1 MKIESASTGH
11 TIALITVV
19 IWGVTFVSTKMLLE
33 DFTPLEILV
42 FRFSIGFA
50 ALSLLYPH
58 FSKNRDTRL
67 ELMFAGA
74 GLCGVTMYFLF
85 ENIALTYTLITNVAI
100 IVSLAPFFTAMLS
113 RIFLKDEKLDK
124 MFFIGFAVAMIG
136 VVLISFNGNIEFE
149 MDLTGDLL
157 SVFAALAWAFY
168 MVFMRKI
175 GETEKNTIQNT
186 RRAFFYGLLFMIP
199 AMLFLPFEFDLGR
212 FVDSENL
219 FNILFLGLGASA
231 MCFVSWN
238 TALRVLGA
246 AKTSVYIYLIP
257 GVAIVFAA
265 LVLDETITIMAVCGA
280 ILTIAGLIISERKV
294 ERALYTEC

>member
-1 MKIESASTGH
+1 LKIESASAGH

-42 FRFSIGFA
+42 FRFGIGFT

-58 FSKNRDTRL
+58 FSKNRNKQL

-74 GLCGVTMYFLF
+74 GLCGVTLYFLF

-113 RIFLKDEKLDK
+113 RIFLKEKLNK
-124 MFFIGFAVAMIG
+124 MFFVGFAVAMIG
-136 VVLISFNGNIEFE
+136 VVLISFNGNVEFE
-149 MDLTGDLL
+149 MNLTGDLL

-199 AMLFLPFEFDLGR
+199 AMLFLPFELDLGR
-212 FVDSENL
+212 FVDSENV

-238 TALRVLGA
+238 TALKVLGA

-257 GVAIVFAA
+257 AVAIVFAA

-280 ILTIAGLIISERKV
+280 ILTIAGLVISEKKV
-294 ERALYTEC
+294 EKTPHTEC

>member
-1 MKIESASTGH
+1 MKIESASAGH

-19 IWGVTFVSTKMLLE
+19 IWGVTFVSTKMLLD

-42 FRFSIGFA
+42 FRFSIGFT
-50 ALSLLYPH
+50 ALSLLYPRL
-58 FSKNRDTRL
+58 SKNRNKQL

-74 GLCGVTMYFLF
+74 GLCGVTLYFLF

-113 RIFLKDEKLDK
+113 RIFLKDEKLGK
-124 MFFIGFAVAMIG
+124 MFFVGFAVAMIG
-136 VVLISFNGNIEFE
+136 VILISFNGNVELK

-199 AMLFLPFEFDLGR
+199 AMLFLPFELDLGR
-212 FVDSENL
+212 FIDSENI

-231 MCFVSWN
+231 MCFVTWN

-246 AKTSVYIYLIP
+246 ARTSVYIYLIP
-257 GVAIVFAA
+257 AVAIIFAA

-280 ILTIAGLIISERKV
+280 ILTVAGLVISERKQGPS
-294 ERALYTEC
+294 RTE

>member
-1 MKIESASTGH
+1 MKIESASAGH

-42 FRFSIGFA
+42 FRFGIGFT

-58 FSKNRDTRL
+58 FSKNRNKQL

-74 GLCGVTMYFLF
+74 GLCGVTLYFLF

-113 RIFLKDEKLDK
+113 RIFLKEKLNK
-124 MFFIGFAVAMIG
+124 MFFVGFAVAMIG
-136 VVLISFNGNIEFE
+136 VVLISFNGNVEFE
-149 MDLTGDLL
+149 MNLTGDLL

-199 AMLFLPFEFDLGR
+199 AMLFLPFDLDLGR
-212 FVDSENL
+212 FVDSENV

-238 TALRVLGA
+238 TALKVLGA

-257 GVAIVFAA
+257 AVAIVFAA

-280 ILTIAGLIISERKV
+280 ILTIAGLVISEKKV
-294 ERALYTEC
+294 EKTPHTEC

>member
-1 MKIESASTGH
+1 MKIESASAGH

-19 IWGVTFVSTKMLLE
+19 IWGVTFVSTKMLLD

-50 ALSLLYPH
+50 ALSLLYPRL
-58 FSKNRDTRL
+58 SKNRNKQL

-74 GLCGVTMYFLF
+74 GLCGVTLYFLF

-113 RIFLKDEKLDK
+113 RLFLKDEKLGK
-124 MFFIGFAVAMIG
+124 MFFVGFAVAMVG
-136 VVLISFNGNIEFE
+136 VILISFNGNVELK

-199 AMLFLPFEFDLGR
+199 AMLFLPFELDLGR
-212 FVDSENL
+212 FIDSENI

-231 MCFVSWN
+231 MCFVTWN

-246 AKTSVYIYLIP
+246 ARTSVYIYLIP
-257 GVAIVFAA
+257 AVAIIFAA

-280 ILTIAGLIISERKV
+280 ILTVAGLVISERRGKDPDV
-294 ERALYTEC
+294 

>member
-1 MKIESASTGH
+1 MKIESASAGH

-19 IWGVTFVSTKMLLE
+19 IWGVTFVSTKMLLD

-50 ALSLLYPH
+50 ALSLLYPRL
-58 FSKNRDTRL
+58 SKNRNKQL

-74 GLCGVTMYFLF
+74 GLCGVTLYFLF

-113 RIFLKDEKLDK
+113 RIFLKDEKLGK
-124 MFFIGFAVAMIG
+124 MFFVGFAVAMIG
-136 VVLISFNGNIEFE
+136 VILISFNGNVELK

-199 AMLFLPFEFDLGR
+199 AMLFLPFELDLGR
-212 FVDSENL
+212 FIDSENI

-231 MCFVSWN
+231 MCFVTWN

-246 AKTSVYIYLIP
+246 ARTSVYIYLIP
-257 GVAIVFAA
+257 AVAIIFAA

-280 ILTIAGLIISERKV
+280 ILTVAGLVISERKQGPS
-294 ERALYTEC
+294 RTE

>member
-1 MKIESASTGH
+1 MKIENASAGH
-11 TIALITVV
+11 TIALITIV
-19 IWGVTFVSTKMLLE
+19 IWGVTFVSTKMLLD

-50 ALSLLYPH
+50 ALSLLYPYL
-58 FSKNRDTRL
+58 SKNRNIRL

-74 GLCGVTMYFLF
+74 GLCGVTLYFLF

-113 RIFLKDEKLDK
+113 RIFLKDEKLDR
-124 MFFIGFAVAMIG
+124 MFFVGFAVAMVG
-136 VVLISFNGNIEFE
+136 VVLISFNGNVAFE
-149 MDLTGDLL
+149 VDLTGDLL

-175 GETEKNTIQNT
+175 GETEKNTVHNT

-199 AMLFLPFEFDLGR
+199 AMLFLPFELDVGR
-212 FVDSENL
+212 FADSENL

-257 GVAIVFAA
+257 AVAIVFAA

-280 ILTIAGLIISERKV
+280 ILTIAGLVISEKKV
-294 ERALYTEC
+294 ERTPHTEC